1 MKLKILHLFP
11 DLLDQYFD
19 SGNILCMKKRLEW
32 RGIDCEV
39 ASVCNGQSLPNL
51 SDVDFILL
59 GGGADNE
66 QLCVCRHL
74 LNFKNELKSF
84 IEDNGSMLAVCGG
97 YQLLGNYYKLKGET
111 IKGLEILD
119 IYTESGEGRIIGDI
133 ILKTDFLED
142 SYVVG
147 FENHGGRT
155 FIGDHKPF
163 GKVLY
168 GKGNSDN
175 CGYDGVMYKNLI
187 GTYLHGPL
195 LPKNPKLTD
204 FILTNAL
211 KRRYGD
217 FGDLA
222 PIDDSMELHAN
233 EFIVNRYLNKKETR
247 LIKLW
252 KRKI

>member
-19 SGNILCMKKRLEW
+19 SGNILCMEKRLKW

-39 ASVCNGQSLPNL
+39 ASVRRGEDLPSL

-66 QLCVCRHL
+66 QLFVCRHL
-74 LNFKNELKSF
+74 FNFKNELKAY
-84 IEDNGSMLAVCGG
+84 IEDNGSMLAICGG
-97 YQLLGNYYKLKGET
+97 YQLLGNYYKLKDET

-119 IYTESGEGRIIGDI
+119 ICTESGEGRLIGDI
-133 ILKTDFLED
+133 VLETDFLKNP
-142 SYVVG
+142 YVVG

-155 FIGDHKPF
+155 FIGNHTPF
-163 GKVLY
+163 GKVLH
-168 GKGNSDN
+168 GNGNSDN
-175 CGYDGVMYKNLI
+175 CGYDGVIYKNLI

-195 LPKNPKLTD
+195 LPKNPDLTD
-204 FILTNAL
+204 YILTNAL

-217 FGDLA
+217 FGGLA
-222 PIDDSMELHAN
+222 PLNDGLELQAN
-233 EFIVNRYLNKKETR
+233 KFIVARY
-247 LIKLW
+247 
-252 KRKI
+252 

>member
-19 SGNILCMKKRLEW
+19 SGNIACMKNRLKW
-32 RGIDCEV
+32 RGIDCEIE
-39 ASVCNGQSLPNL
+39 SVRRGESLPDL
-51 SDVDFILL
+51 SDVDFILI

-74 LNFKNELKSF
+74 LNFKNELKAY
-84 IEDNGSMLAVCGG
+84 IEDNGSMLAICGG
-97 YQLLGNYYKLKGET
+97 YQLLGKYYKLKGET
-111 IKGLEILD
+111 IEGLGILD
-119 IYTESGEGRIIGDI
+119 ICTESGEGRLIGDI
-133 ILKTDFLED
+133 ILKPDFLKD
-142 SYVVG
+142 CTVVG

-155 FIGDHKPF
+155 FIGNHKPF

-168 GKGNSDN
+168 GNGNSDN
-175 CGYDGVMYKNLI
+175 CGYDGVIYKNLI

-195 LPKNPKLTD
+195 LPKNPILTD

-217 FGDLA
+217 FCELS
-222 PIDDSMELHAN
+222 PLDDNMELKAN
-233 EFIVNRYLNKKETR
+233 EFIVNRYLNKREMR
-247 LIKLW
+247 FIKQW
-252 KRKI
+252 KREI